1 MIKKLDH
8 IGIAVRNLQE
18 ASRFYEEVLG
28 LKVVGTEVVSDQ
40 KVRIAFIPLGDT
52 RIELL
57 EATQPDGPVAKFIE
71 KRGEGIHH
79 IALAVEN
86 INTEIE
92 RLNEKGIQLI
102 DAYPR
107 KGAHQLRIAFVHPK
121 SSHGVLLELSESQEI

>member
-8 IGIAVRNLQE
+8 IGIAVKNLQE
-18 ASRFYEEVLG
+18 TSRFYEEVLG

-40 KVRIAFIPLGDT
+40 KVRVAFIPLGDT

-79 IALAVEN
+79 IAVAVEN
-86 INTEIE
+86 IETEIE
-92 RLNEKGIQLI
+92 QLNEKRIRLI
-102 DAYPR
+102 DACPR
-107 KGAHQLRIAFVHPK
+107 KGAHKLRIAFVHPK
-121 SSHGVLLELSESQEI
+121 SSHGVLLELSEPQKI